1 MRRRGMPQLDVWYNG
16 IHVDSVI
23 AYLEPADRFRFRLI
37 SEKQKQR
44 GTPTGLAEGVARGS
58 VARVQACR
66 RPARAAAPPNDLCSM
81 PRSELFATFSKR
93 SSSGRAVPTNW
104 LRVVAG

>member
-1 MRRRGMPQLDVWYNG
+1 
-16 IHVDSVI
+16 
-23 AYLEPADRFRFRLI
+23 
-37 SEKQKQR
+37 
-44 GTPTGLAEGVARGS
+44 
-58 VARVQACR
+58 
-66 RPARAAAPPNDLCSM
+66 M